1 MQQDNYLI
9 IDAHAHLWLKQR
21 AEIESG
27 KIESLTNG
35 QSYFLDGIRQMM
47 PPYMIDGRNTAEVF
61 LANMDY
67 AQVAASVIT
76 QEYIDGNQD
85 DYLLEV
91 QSNYPDRFLC
101 CALLDAREDGY
112 LEQAKDALA
121 RGFRA
126 LKIPAGRLIMYNR
139 RVMLTCDEMMS
150 VFLLMEE
157 NGIILLIDLA
167 DGREQVAE
175 MEEVIAAFPKLK
187 IAIGHFGM
195 VTRERWMDQIALARH
210 EHVRIESGGITW
222 LFHEEFY
229 PYPSAIK
236 AIRKAAELVGI
247 EKLMW
252 GSDYPRT
259 MTAITYRMSYDFA
272 SKSNLLNDEEKR
284 LFLGE
289 NARLF
294 YGFNNLP
301 KLPYIKNMLE

>member
-1 MQQDNYLI
+1 MQQDNFLI

-21 AEIESG
+21 AEIEAG

-35 QSYFLDGIRQMM
+35 QSFFLNGIRQMM

-91 QSNYPDRFLC
+91 QRNYPNRFLC
-101 CALLDAREDGY
+101 CALLDAREEGY
-112 LEQAKDALA
+112 LKQAKDALK

-126 LKIPAGRLIMYNR
+126 LKIPAGRLIMSNK
-139 RVMLTCDEMMS
+139 RVMLTSDEMMR
-150 VFLLMEE
+150 FFQLMEE
-157 NGIILLIDLA
+157 NNIILSIDLA

-175 MEEVIAAFPKLK
+175 MEELIAAFPTLK

-195 VTRERWMDQIALARH
+195 ATRKGWKDQIVLARH

-236 AIRKAAELVGI
+236 AIREAADLVGI

-259 MTAITYRMSYDFA
+259 MTAITYRMSYDFV
-272 SKSNLLNDEEKR
+272 SKSNLLSDQEKR

-294 YGFNNLP
+294 YGFINLP
-301 KLPYIKNMLE
+301 NLPYIKNMLE